1 MAAQQ
6 DLPESPV
13 SARDLP
19 DLDPLVQDLLARAP
33 QMSFMQLCR
42 VLELR
47 APDMPGLGTRNSP
60 EHEAVRFRP
69 WPRMGFP
76 SAEVV
81 AVERDEDRPDAPP
94 TLRTTFLGLYGVDA
108 CVPSHMVD
116 DITLREEG
124 FEAVAAF
131 LDQFH
136 HRTVTLLYRAWKK
149 YRYPEN
155 FRSGGHDEH
164 SRSLLCLAGF
174 PDGDKPQRAGLP
186 GVRMLAI
193 LGLLIQRTRT
203 AEGLAGTI
211 AVAAPGVDVKV
222 ESFFAKTVSAGTPR
236 PLTSAPGANA
246 RGLGADYVLG
256 RRLAYRHG
264 AVEALLHPTDSTQ
277 VDALLPGT
285 PQNAELMAMIAL
297 YMGTTA
303 DVYVRLV
310 VPSTMAPKPR
320 IGIADTV
327 HAPRLGWTSVL
338 PGGERRDIGITLG
351 VHRAI
356 PAAEPNPFLTTTSA

>member
-1 MAAQQ
+1 
-6 DLPESPV
+6 
-13 SARDLP
+13 
-19 DLDPLVQDLLARAP
+19 
-33 QMSFMQLCR
+33 MSFMQLCR
-42 VLELR
+42 LLELR
-47 APDMPGLGTRNSP
+47 APDVPGLGTQNSSA
-60 EHEAVRFRP
+60 HEAVRFRP

-81 AVERDEDRPDAPP
+81 TVERDEDLPDAPP
-94 TLRTTFLGLYGVDA
+94 ALRTTFMGLYGVDA

-116 DITLREEG
+116 DIALREEG

-131 LDQFH
+131 LDQFN
-136 HRTVTLLYRAWKK
+136 HRAVALLYRAWKK
-149 YRYPEN
+149 YRYPES
-155 FRSGGHDEH
+155 FRAAGDDEH

-174 PDGDKPQRAGLP
+174 ADGDKPRRAGLP

-203 AEGLAGTI
+203 AEGLAGAI
-211 AVAAPGVDVKV
+211 AVTAPGVDVQV
-222 ESFFAKTVSAGTPR
+222 EAFFPKRIRAGTPR
-236 PLTSAPGANA
+236 PITSAATENT

-256 RRLAYRHG
+256 RHLTYRYG
-264 AVEALLHPTDSTQ
+264 AAQVLLRPSDPTQIGS
-277 VDALLPGT
+277 LLPGT
-285 PQNAELMAMIAL
+285 TLHADLMAMVSL

-303 DVYVRLV
+303 DVYVRLI

-320 IGIADTV
+320 IGVADAA

-338 PGGERRDIGITLG
+338 PSHESHDIRITLG

-356 PAAEPNPFLTTTSA
+356 PTPEPNPCLSATSA